1 MEFQSLIPVTGVVLN
16 IRRQP
21 GDCCSQLL
29 SLRSENGPVNFFL
42 SAQTLVIGSVRI
54 RPGMRIAVPLIF
66 PPQYQAQLVA
76 AVRPAEQVYVGY
88 FNRDLTAANQD
99 LRLNIAR
106 STTVVT
112 ANGQAFDCNPA
123 GHVLFVFYSATTRS
137 IPPQTTPRKIVVLC

>member
-54 RPGMRIAVPLIF
+54 APACAS
-66 PPQYQAQLVA
+66 PP
-76 AVRPAEQVYVGY
+76 
-88 FNRDLTAANQD
+88 
-99 LRLNIAR
+99 
-106 STTVVT
+106 
-112 ANGQAFDCNPA
+112 
-123 GHVLFVFYSATTRS
+123 ATTPTS
-137 IPPQTTPRKIVVLC
+137 PCH